1 MSKAAELA
9 NLIGN
14 INAGGGGV
22 NRNVIINGAMTVA
35 QRATSATGLG
45 TSDGYNTIDRM
56 RLNLDSANAGRFT
69 MSQSTDAPT
78 GFANSLKF
86 ECTTADTSIAAGER
100 LDLEQRIEGRNMQSF
115 AKGTSS
121 AKPFAVS
128 FYVKGNA
135 SATYSC
141 ELFDG
146 DNSRQVQKL
155 FNVTTDWTRI
165 ELSFPADTTGVL
177 DNDSANSFLIIFHLH
192 GGSTYTSGTLDST
205 WATFNNANR
214 AVGISSFFDS
224 TDRTF
229 FITGLQLEVG
239 QNPTEFESEPF
250 DVTLRKCNRYFQ
262 KIEVTAGSYAH
273 IAYAYTT
280 TGMRAVLPYEKKR
293 ANPTFSF
300 DNQGD
305 VVCFYHGGTDADP
318 NFNYH
323 DAGTNSCR
331 VSMDLTGVSTT
342 AGYAAAAYVNG
353 SVTYNIKVD
362 AEL

>member
-318 NFNYH
+318 TFNYH

>member
-100 LDLEQRIEGRNMQSF
+100 LELEQRIEGRNMQSF

-146 DNSRQVQKL
+146 DNLRQVQKL

-318 NFNYH
+318 TFNYH